1 MSTDEASADQQM
13 SVDSAGSSTKL
24 IKIGALLAVVLGLQV
39 IVVWYLLS
47 RPAAP
52 PVEQTVE
59 EGIEGYLGEDG
70 GFEGTAS
77 SVSDTEV
84 VIDSFNCT
92 NTSAIDEGVV
102 HISFH
107 LSATTSPNNATDFQ
121 LAVSSTAERR
131 VKEAVE
137 RVARNA
143 PYDELKDPFLSSIKR
158 QIKDEINKVL
168 RKSYV
173 NEILITEFK
182 IIEQ

>member
-1 MSTDEASADQQM
+1 MSTDEASTEQLVG
-13 SVDSAGSSTKL
+13 SESGSSTTKL

-39 IVVWYLLS
+39 IVVWWLLS
-47 RPAAP
+47 RPAVPATE
-52 PVEQTVE
+52 VTE
-59 EGIEGYLGEDG
+59 EETIEGQFDEDNFNDG
-70 GFEGTAS
+70 AS
-77 SVSDTEV
+77 SVTDAEV

-102 HISFH
+102 HVSFH
-107 LSATTSPNNATDFQ
+107 LSATTSPSNETDFQ
-121 LAVSSTAERR
+121 VAVTQTAERR

-143 PYDELKDPFLSSIKR
+143 PYEDLKDPYLNSIKR